1 MSIQSI
7 STAYLPALESFSG
20 KVPAEKP
27 KATPAVKQ
35 VESSN
40 PPMEAKDVKP
50 DEIANKLTKMT
61 QQLGSELAFSVNK
74 ELNQVIVTITDLETR
89 EVIRQIPSKEMV
101 DLAGRLK
108 ELERGG
114 DTKGII
120 LGLKG

>member
-20 KVPAEKP
+20 KVLAEKP
-27 KATPAVKQ
+27 KASP
-35 VESSN
+35 SSN

-50 DEIANKLTKMT
+50 EEMANKLTKMS
-61 QQLGSELAFSVNK
+61 QQLGSELAFSVDK
-74 ELNQVIVTITDLETR
+74 ELNKVIVTITDLETR

-101 DLAGRLK
+101 ELAKRLR

-120 LGLKG
+120 LALKG